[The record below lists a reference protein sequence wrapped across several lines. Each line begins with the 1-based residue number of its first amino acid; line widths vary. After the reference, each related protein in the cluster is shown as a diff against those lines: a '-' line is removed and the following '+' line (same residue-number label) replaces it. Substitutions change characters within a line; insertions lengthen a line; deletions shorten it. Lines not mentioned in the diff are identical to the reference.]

1 MNRLTIEAKGENY
14 VVGIDGRLFESRDI
28 SGALENAFIAPELR
42 EDVLRLLSTLLGE
55 LNVEYVRIDGT
66 GDRWYAAATVPVVK
80 NYTNKYYDVESY
92 DLVGVLTALEAA
104 VRNGW
109 DDESGL
115 DAINRFLTW
124 SWFV

>member
-1 MNRLTIEAKGENY
+1 MNSLTIEAREGNY
-14 VVGIDGRLFESRDI
+14 IVESDGHPFESRDI
-28 SGALENAFIAPELR
+28 AGVLEIIAPEQK
-42 EDVLRLLSTLLGE
+42 EEVERLLTALLGE
-55 LNVEYVRIDGT
+55 LNAEYISIDGT
-66 GDRWYAAATVPVVK
+66 GERWYASAAVPVVK
-80 NYTNKYYDVESY
+80 NYTNHYYDVEDYS
-92 DLVGVLTALEAA
+92 LIGVLAALETA